1 MFAKLDGGHTTIRFL
16 DHINYVDDAVSSL
29 STPSSQAVTN
39 WIPDRVPQDQWVPKF
54 EIIVSKKKIG
64 SVCSA
69 LSLNRAELLP
79 NGE

>member
-1 MFAKLDGGHTTIRFL
+1 MFAKLDGGHTARRFL

-39 WIPDRVPQDQWVPKF
+39 WITDRVPQDKWAPNF
-54 EIIVSKKKIG
+54 EIIVSKKKFG

-69 LSLNRAELLP
+69 LSLHYSHTR
-79 NGE
+79 